1 MNKLKDMQRSTQ
13 IPKKFSIYLVPV
25 GLRISPR
32 EHLCYW
38 HHQNVS
44 IPSKNETSIQCCTN
58 VGPPST
64 TLAQHWYCC
73 TNVGPP
79 STTLAQHWYNV
90 GSMSLDCWV
99 LPGEHQIRSASTCSS
114 VWLSLSIYTTLTQY
128 ITAQQRE
135 KVTPVVGLMLARRRR
150 RRANIN
156 PTCWEHTQTYA
167 YNVLY

>member
-13 IPKKFSIYLVPV
+13 IPKKLSIYLVPV
-25 GLRISPR
+25 GLKISPR
-32 EHLCYW
+32 EYLCCW

-64 TLAQHWYCC
+64 TL
-73 TNVGPP
+73 G
-79 STTLAQHWYNV
+79 QHWYNV

-99 LPGEHQIRSASTCSS
+99 LPGEHQIRSASICSS
-114 VWLSLSIYTTLTQY
+114 VWLSLSIYTTLTQC

-135 KVTPVVGLMLARRRR
+135 KVTPDVGLMLARRLR

-167 YNVLY
+167 YNVLYKCWPT